1 MLNFDGLICA
11 ELIWDGGD
19 EVRIPSG
26 FEKPASNQLQG
37 TAHDRLGEITCRICY
52 DSCGIDSHTGKQ
64 KGRSS
69 AQLHNHIL
77 DVKNYNVYEHADF
90 TVRVEKVSH
99 SILMGCFINRPGVWC
114 ELTPDGFEVTMNH
127 RCVLEWERWEPSF
140 AKARGFTVGCLGC
153 QLWEY
158 ARKLAPQ
165 IYPEEKSLLQEEC
178 RLVPKTEN
186 LLPTQ
191 ASISLYLSFSRGA
204 CFDSET
210 EVLTSDGWK
219 KWENI
224 VGNEFFAT
232 LNMETEELE
241 FQESTQIIRELY
253 HGKMYHI
260 QTECVDLK
268 VTPNHRM
275 VVRKVDTQAARRKEE
290 GLSIVRADE
299 LLGRRVKYKRTAN
312 WVGESP
318 EYFDIPDVESHSRG
332 NNRNGGIN
340 TIVCTGIRVNAMAFV
355 KFVGYWLAEGGL
367 THTPGSGYMVTLSQK
382 WDGKAWEGILE
393 VLDDL
398 PFEYSVGVRET
409 KDIGDNKGCENQ
421 ATFRISGGKALYD
434 FLKSYDG
441 VENKGVPKELKNW
454 GREYQQE
461 MILAY
466 LEGDGCLS
474 FRSALGEG
482 PTVSKR
488 LADDLQ
494 EAALRAGW
502 SASIRMRDSKWKRK
516 PHHRDVYI
524 VGFAERRN
532 SEPVVNTN
540 GRIQDEMVDYSGM
553 VYCATVP
560 NGTLYVRRNGKP
572 CWSGNS
578 QEQCRHR
585 YRISQRSTR
594 FVDESESPYV
604 RHPLI
609 TQFLSDDNVNESI
622 KRDAISYMK
631 NSEALDKG
639 TYNYLVTCLQDYLK
653 EKGVEGI
660 QARKQARGAA
670 RGFLGLSLHTE
681 LIFTAPV
688 EGWKWILSQRATK
701 LADAEIRVLYATGD
715 KSVLNCLKSSRYGHF
730 FEDFKIE
737 DCPDG
742 IGKSLV

>member
-1 MLNFDGLICA
+1 VLNLDSLICA
-11 ELIWDGGD
+11 ELIYDGSD

-26 FEKPASNQLQG
+26 FEGPASHQMVG
-37 TAHDRLGEITCRICY
+37 TPHEKLSEVACRCCY
-52 DSCGIDSHTGKQ
+52 DSCGVDPLTGKN

-69 AQLHNHIL
+69 EQLHTHIL

-90 TVRVEKVSH
+90 TVLIERVSH
-99 SILMGCFINRPGVWC
+99 ETLLDCFINRPGVWC
-114 ELTPDGFEVTMNH
+114 ERTSAGFEVTLNH
-127 RCVLEWERWEPSF
+127 RCVLEWDTWETSF
-140 AKARGFTVGCLGC
+140 AKDHGFILRCLGS
-153 QLWEY
+153 QLREQ

-165 IYPEEKSLLQEEC
+165 IYPESKYPIHNDCGLIL
-178 RLVPKTEN
+178 KTEN

-219 KWENI
+219 NWKD
-224 VGNEFFAT
+224 VDGSEFFAT
-232 LNMETEELE
+232 LNMKTEELE
-241 FQESTQIIRELY
+241 FQKSTQIIREPY
-253 HGKMYHI
+253 YGKMYHV

-290 GLSIVRADE
+290 GLSIIQADA
-299 LLGRRVKYKRTAN
+299 LLGKRVKYKRTAK
-312 WVGESP
+312 WVGELP
-318 EYFDIPDVESHSRG
+318 EYFDIPNTESYSRG
-332 NNRNGGIN
+332 NNKDGGIN
-340 TIVCTGIRVNAMAFV
+340 ILVCNGVRVDSMAFA
-355 KFVGYWLAEGGL
+355 KFIGYWLAEGGL
-367 THTPGSGYMVTLSQK
+367 THTTESGYMVTLSQK

-393 VLDDL
+393 VLDEL
-398 PFEYSVGVRET
+398 PFKYSVNVRDIES
-409 KDIGDNKGCENQ
+409 IGDNKGCENQ
-421 ATFRISGGKALYD
+421 VTFKISGGKALYD
-434 FLKSYDG
+434 FLKPYDG
-441 VENKGVPKELKNW
+441 VENKRVPKELKNW
-454 GREYQQE
+454 GIEYQQE

-474 FRSALGEG
+474 FRATLGEG

-494 EAALRAGW
+494 EAALKAGW
-502 SASIRMRDSKWKRK
+502 SASIRMRDPKWKKK
-516 PHHRDVYI
+516 PHHKDIYI

-540 GRIQDEMVDYSGM
+540 GMVQDKMVEYSGV

-585 YRISQRSTR
+585 FRMSQRSTR
-594 FVDESESPYV
+594 FVDESESSYV

-609 TQFLSDDNVNESI
+609 TQFLSDDTVNGLR
-622 KRDAISYMK
+622 KQDVLTYMK
-631 NSEALDKG
+631 ESESSDKT
-639 TYNYLVTCLQDYLK
+639 TYNFLVGYLQDYLK
-653 EKGVEGI
+653 THGVDGT

-670 RGFLGLSLHTE
+670 RGFLGMALHTE
-681 LIFTAPV
+681 MIFTTTV
-688 EGWKWILSQRATK
+688 KGWRWILSQRATK

-715 KSVLNCLKSSRYGHF
+715 KSVLSCLKSSRYGHF
-730 FEDFKIE
+730 FDDLKIE